1 MFYFPKAQNS
11 LTPNYGYFYVFQRYC
26 KYSFRVLFCFN
37 AVQGPQTNLETK
49 VGTLSDFSELEFC
62 ILIFQSLS
70 FAFSSVLTIE
80 SLELR
85 GRGSKEPIRRS
96 WFLSWLCPC
105 LAL

>member
-49 VGTLSDFSELEFC
+49 VGTLALEPV
-62 ILIFQSLS
+62 LIFQSLS